1 MSYRYPIKFGK
12 YLLTRRIAVGGMAE
26 VFKAKLYGPRGFEK
40 TLAIKRIL
48 PEFSEDEEFVA
59 MFVDEAR
66 ISSKLHHG
74 NIVQVFDFGQVDDAY
89 YLAMEFVDGS
99 NLKNL
104 FRKTLKSQNL
114 FPRHLAIYIALQVA
128 KALEY
133 AHQIKQ
139 DDDNTLELV
148 HRDISPQNILIAHD
162 GQVKLTDFGIAKASI
177 KLSKTQPGK
186 VQGKLSYMSPEQAM
200 GKNLDRRSDIFSLGI
215 ILYELISGEK
225 VYNSEN
231 TSERYKRIR
240 KAQIE
245 PLKSLAPDISDYLN
259 QSVMQLLEKD
269 PWARPNN
276 CTEVIQKLSESI
288 KKYSMDELA
297 LELSNLMHSQF
308 PKESS
313 TEASQLNKTPSLLDV
328 PGHLIEEISA
338 QTEVRPDDL
347 SSIDHEVEQQRH
359 KKEPLLIHRI
369 KEWFQLASVYL
380 FEGQRKQ
387 YTFGILIVLL
397 FISVASSFFLAVNN
411 SVQPKPI
418 VVKNQEKLAP
428 SPDSPSAQPYPPT
441 NTDPLS
447 LNSLNTEEHSLEQFS
462 SNAEKE
468 PLLDENPTIS
478 TGTGST
484 VVTNDLNDMKQL
496 KQRQE
501 KIHQDLEAEQT
512 IQELQKDVASLKQE
526 NQEKAQALEEALD
539 ELETLKKGAQQEI
552 VKQCPAG
559 MKKVQGGSF
568 QYGSDENDPDRND
581 LTEPLAQES
590 KVKSFCMDQFEY
602 STKKASTPDINISW
616 HHAQKSCQQQGKRL
630 CTVQEWEYACKSLE
644 DSKYGFSTSFEES
657 QCAIQNDTFET
668 LELLSN
674 SSKSACKNSLDIYN
688 LSGNVLEWTQSAGKH
703 SPNTYVAKGGS
714 MQRPLYQARCSAHIE
729 LDADLQEPDLGFR
742 CCKNF

>member
-48 PEFSEDEEFVA
+48 PEFSEDEDFVA

-74 NIVQVFDFGQVDDAY
+74 NIVQVFDFGQVEDAY

-104 FRKTLKSQNL
+104 YRKTLKSQNL

-139 DDDNTLELV
+139 DDDDNTLELV

-225 VYNSEN
+225 VYSSED
-231 TSERYKRIR
+231 TRERYKRIR

-259 QSVMQLLEKD
+259 QSIMQLLEKD

-276 CTEVIQKLSESI
+276 CSEVIQKLSESI

-297 LELSNLMHSQF
+297 SELSTLMHSQF

-313 TEASQLNKTPSLLDV
+313 TESSQLNKTPSLLDV

-347 SSIDHEVEQQRH
+347 SSIDHEVEQQNV
-359 KKEPLLIHRI
+359 KKEPLLLHKI
-369 KEWFQLASVYL
+369 KEWFQMASIYL
-380 FEGQRKQ
+380 FEGQRKK
-387 YTFGILIVLL
+387 YTFGLLIIML
-397 FISVASSFFLAVNN
+397 FISVASSFFLNTFN
-411 SVQPKPI
+411 SAKPKRAAIEKPASPNQEPKNPI
-418 VVKNQEKLAP
+418 VNDQTQEDQNRP
-428 SPDSPSAQPYPPT
+428 SPDQDLEELSSITQKDPP
-441 NTDPLS
+441 N
-447 LNSLNTEEHSLEQFS
+447 
-462 SNAEKE
+462 
-468 PLLDENPTIS
+468 LDESQSNFSDNEQPRSVGSGNDVKTI
-478 TGTGST
+478 
-484 VVTNDLNDMKQL
+484 VQL

-512 IQELQKDVASLKQE
+512 IQELQKDLASLKQE
-526 NQEKAQALEEALD
+526 NQEKAQALEQALD
-539 ELETLKKGAQQEI
+539 ELESLKKGTQQEV
-552 VKQCPAG
+552 VKQCPSG

-568 QYGSDENDPDRND
+568 EYGSDENDPDRND
-581 LTEPLAQES
+581 LTEPLAKES
-590 KVKSFCMDQFEY
+590 KVKTFCMDQFEY
-602 STKKASTPDINISW
+602 STQKNSLPRVNVSW
-616 HHAQKSCQQQGKRL
+616 QRALESCQQQKKRL
-630 CTVQEWEYACKSLE
+630 CTAVEWEYACKSLE
-644 DSKYGFSTSFEES
+644 DSKYGFSTSFEQS

-668 LELLSN
+668 QTLQNN

-688 LSGNVLEWTQSAGKH
+688 LSGNVLEWTQSSGKH
-703 SPNTYVAKGGS
+703 SPNSYVAKGGS
-714 MQRPLYQARCSAHIE
+714 MQRPLYQARCSAQIE